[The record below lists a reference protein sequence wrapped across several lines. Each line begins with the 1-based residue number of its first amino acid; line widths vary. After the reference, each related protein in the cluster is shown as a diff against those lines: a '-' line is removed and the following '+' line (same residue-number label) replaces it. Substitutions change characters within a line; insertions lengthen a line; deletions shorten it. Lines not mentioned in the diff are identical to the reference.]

1 MDKLELEEVLE
12 DLFPN
17 FVLRKDNKGKIIIYT
32 NSIEDDDGQIV
43 SAEEFEESEF
53 DEDYV
58 PLADIE
64 DED

>member
-1 MDKLELEEVLE
+1 MDKLELEEILE

-58 PLADIE
+58 PLVDIE